1 MIIEFPQM
9 VGIYD
14 ETYEYRGFT
23 IRISGVTDC
32 PVPAAY
38 VWQVSEFENPWALTN
53 GSALVVPGALR
64 QAEESIDHILSLRHE
79 SKDL

>member
-14 ETYEYRGFT
+14 ETHEYRGFT

-32 PVPAAY
+32 PVPIAF
-38 VWQVSEFENPWALTN
+38 VWQVFESDSPWALAN
-53 GSALVVPGALR
+53 GSALVVPGAYR
-64 QAEESIDHILSLRHE
+64 QAEECVDSILHIRHTL
-79 SKDL
+79 KDL